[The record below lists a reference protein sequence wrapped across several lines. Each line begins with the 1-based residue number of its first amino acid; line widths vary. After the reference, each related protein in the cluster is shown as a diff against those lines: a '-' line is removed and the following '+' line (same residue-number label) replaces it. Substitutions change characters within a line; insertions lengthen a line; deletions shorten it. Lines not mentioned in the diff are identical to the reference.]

1 MKPFGRPEVGD
12 IVRGKFVYRGSLTG
26 TYFVGNARRVTA
38 IHDDGQFA
46 FEVVGQKWD
55 VTHDVQRLI
64 QDALGA
70 GT

>member
-1 MKPFGRPEVGD
+1 M
-12 IVRGKFVYRGSLTG
+12 T
-26 TYFVGNARRVTA
+26 N
-38 IHDDGQFA
+38 GQFA